1 MIEIMTLPSFE
12 DMVSLSDVAPV
23 LGMYALCLSAVGA
36 YLYLK
41 K

>member
-1 MIEIMTLPSFE
+1 MIEIMTLPGFE

>member
-1 MIEIMTLPSFE
+1 MIEIMTF
-12 DMVSLSDVAPV
+12 DFKNMVSLGDVVPV
-23 LGMYALCLSAVGA
+23 FGLYALCLSAVGA